1 MNRLIIIIEFLRL
14 KTYPSLEQILK
25 RLEEKHI
32 SISQRTLER
41 DLAHLRSELEVV
53 VAYDNQQMGYYI
65 DKEQSIDLDAFFRF
79 LKLANKAN
87 FLAESVA
94 DAKQLMTLIDFDS
107 QGEVQGVEFL
117 SQILTA
123 IKEQRKL
130 FFHYKAFHSDEEK
143 PHNYHPYLLKE
154 YMGRWYMVGFE
165 THWKEMRTYAVDRIT
180 QLELT
185 GEKFKTSGR
194 AAVLKQLSTII
205 GVNYSEAEPQMV
217 KIRFSA
223 DQKKY
228 ELTRPWHDSQTLFQE
243 LDNGD
248 VIVLYRLRPNFE
260 FKQRI
265 LMLGENAEVLEPKW
279 LREELGK
286 RIEKMFNL
294 YSNQI

>member
-1 MNRLIIIIEFLRL
+1 MNRHITIIEFLRL
-14 KTYPSLEQILK
+14 NTYPTFDQILE
-25 RLEEKHI
+25 RLEEKEMT
-32 SISQRTLER
+32 ISQRTLER
-41 DLAHLRSELEVV
+41 DFAYLRSKLEVV
-53 VAYDNQQMGYYI
+53 VAYDSQQRGYYI
-65 DKEQSIDLDAFFRF
+65 DKEQSLDLDAFFRF

-94 DAKQLMTLIDFDS
+94 DAKQLMTLIDFDN

-130 FFHYKAFHSDEEK
+130 FFHYKAFYADEEK

-165 THWKEMRTYAVDRIT
+165 TYWKEMRTYAVDRIT

-194 AAVLKQLSTII
+194 EAVQKQLRTII
-205 GVNYSEAEPQMV
+205 GVNYSETEIQTV
-217 KIRFSA
+217 KIRFAA

-228 ELTRPWHDSQTLFQE
+228 ELTRPWHESQTLHKE
-243 LDNGD
+243 LENGD
-248 VIVLYRLRPNFE
+248 AIVLYHVRPNFE

-265 LMLGENAEVLEPKW
+265 LMLGENAEVMEPLW
-279 LREELGK
+279 LRDEMALRVGNMMK
-286 RIEKMFNL
+286 L
-294 YSNQI
+294 YKK